1 MIRLNVSIDVSMTSV
16 ALSLTRVEVQMQERG
31 ENVRGMAIDATRRLQ
46 QMEGDVS
53 RIETLLDVV
62 RDESTS
68 IRASQ
73 SELKLL
79 IQSNSQLP
87 ARGIENK

>member
-1 MIRLNVSIDVSMTSV
+1 
-16 ALSLTRVEVQMQERG
+16 MQERG
-31 ENVRGMAIDATRRLQ
+31 ENVRGATIDATRRLQ
-46 QMEGDVS
+46 QMEGDIS

-62 RDESTS
+62 RDESTA

-79 IQSNSQLP
+79 IQSNGQPSSG
-87 ARGIENK
+87 RGTC